1 MGGRAHL
8 RRQGELRNWKGATS
22 VFRSGVQ
29 HLVVVRP
36 AMVALAAEH
45 QESIAMLPLEGKVAV
60 ITGGTSGIGARTA
73 ELFVANGAKV
83 VIAGRR
89 QDRGDKLGWKLG
101 DAASFIRTDVS
112 VEADVKAM
120 VDHAVDRFGRL
131 DCLMNNAGRSSQY
144 VAITDVDLEQF
155 DAVIAVHLRAVLAGM
170 KYAARVMAVQ
180 GTGSIINVASVN
192 GFRAGLGGYYYS
204 AAKAGSIH
212 LTRCAAMELGEKG
225 IRVNSLSPGMVATGA
240 FGKYMGVQS
249 DEADDHPEYAET
261 AIRSVV
267 PRWQPLQYVGHT
279 DDIAQAALFLA
290 SDASRFVTGHN
301 LVVDGGIS
309 AGWPIAAVR
318 PDRELFFRTIQAS
331 LSAHSA

>member
-1 MGGRAHL
+1 
-8 RRQGELRNWKGATS
+8 
-22 VFRSGVQ
+22 
-29 HLVVVRP
+29 
-36 AMVALAAEH
+36 
-45 QESIAMLPLEGKVAV
+45 MLQLKGKVAV
-60 ITGGTSGIGARTA
+60 VTGVTSGIGARTA
-73 ELFVANGAKV
+73 EVFVAEGAQV

-89 QDRGDKLGWKLG
+89 KERGERLAQKLG

-131 DCLMNNAGRSSQY
+131 DCLMNNAGRGSQFA
-144 VAITDVDLEQF
+144 AIADADLEQF

-192 GFRAGLGGYYYS
+192 GTRAGLGGHYYS
-204 AAKAGSIH
+204 AAKAAAIH
-212 LTRCAAMELGEKG
+212 LTRCAAIELGEKG
-225 IRVNSLSPGMVATGA
+225 IRVNSLSPGMIATGA
-240 FGKYMGVQS
+240 FGKYMGMQS
-249 DEADDHPEYAET
+249 DEADDHPEYAEA
-261 AIRSVV
+261 AIGSVL
-267 PRWQPLQYVGHT
+267 PRWQPLPYVGRV

-309 AGWPIAAVR
+309 AGWSAALVR
-318 PDRELFFRTIQAS
+318 PDRELFFSTFKDAVAR
-331 LSAHSA
+331 SAG

>member
-1 MGGRAHL
+1 
-8 RRQGELRNWKGATS
+8 
-22 VFRSGVQ
+22 
-29 HLVVVRP
+29 
-36 AMVALAAEH
+36 
-45 QESIAMLPLEGKVAV
+45 MLPLEGKVAV
-60 ITGGTSGIGARTA
+60 VTGGASGIGARTA
-73 ELFVANGAKV
+73 EVFVANGAKV

-89 QDRGDKLGWKLG
+89 QDRGEKLAQKLG

-112 VEADVKAM
+112 VETDVKAM
-120 VDHAVDRFGRL
+120 IDHAVERFGRL
-131 DCLMNNAGRSSQY
+131 DCLMNNAGRGSQFA
-144 VAITDVDLEQF
+144 AIADVDLEQF

-170 KYAARVMAVQ
+170 KYAVRIMAVQ

-192 GFRAGLGGYYYS
+192 GIRAGLGGHYYS

-225 IRVNSLSPGMVATGA
+225 IRVNSISPGMIATGA
-240 FGKYMGVQS
+240 FGKYMDMQP
-249 DEADDHPEYAET
+249 DEADEHPEYAEA
-261 AIRSVV
+261 AITSVV
-267 PRWQPLQYVGHT
+267 PRWQPLQHAGRV

-318 PDRELFFRTIQAS
+318 PDRELFFRTFQAS
-331 LSAHSA
+331 RSAHSA